1 MKLQRLSAD
10 LGVRWAQAFDPGP
23 ASTPF
28 SSTGRTRRWPPTD
41 EQFVDMLRAYRAWG
55 GLARRSEFE
64 ANLEARSSM
73 GPSVL
78 SAWIAD
84 AVVFEFEWGGQS
96 WIPRFQFLPAALT
109 PRPGT
114 EAGIRQRRAG
124 DLVREA
130 QRPAARAQ
138 AGGDG
143 GRGIRGRARGGAIRP
158 LRRRLTRREASTGSA
173 RSLDPIVL
181 KAGHGSS

>member
-10 LGVRWAQAFDPGP
+10 LGVRWVQAFDPGP

-28 SSTGRTRRWPPTD
+28 STTGRTRRWPPTD

-109 PRPGT
+109 PRLDVFQVVRELRPAFDSA
-114 EAGIRQRRAG
+114 ELAIWFARPNDLLRARRPVEMVDEEFAA
-124 DLVREA
+124 VREA
-130 QRPAARAQ
+130 ARFDRSV
-138 AGGDG
+138 AG
-143 GRGIRGRARGGAIRP
+143 
-158 LRRRLTRREASTGSA
+158 
-173 RSLDPIVL
+173 
-181 KAGHGSS
+181 